1 MAYASPIATVV
12 ALICLLLFAIT
23 KFSHQ
28 IERNA
33 GNRFKAFIHRVTS
46 TPVYGALAGFATAAI
61 FQSSSATMVIAVSLV
76 HAGIMPF
83 TSSLGVLIGANV
95 GTTLTTQLVAFK
107 ITAIAP
113 YFLIAGLLLHYFG
126 RGYKHYGKPLF
137 YFGLVFFSLFL
148 IQTILAN
155 FAYSEAMVT
164 FFAALHNVWVA
175 GFFGA
180 LAALVLQSSTVVT
193 SIIVLLVG
201 AGTLSFDTALPLV
214 IGANMGTTSTALIAA
229 LPLKEEARQTAIGN
243 ILFNL
248 IGSLF
253 FLIAIKPFST
263 LVQLVGGSPEQQV
276 ANAHLFFNL
285 CCAIVAL
292 ILVRPFERLTLI
304 VSSWLEII
312 FAKFPRSHELS

>member
-12 ALICLLLFAIT
+12 ALICLFLFAIT

-126 RGYKHYGKPLF
+126 RGYKRFEFTVISDAVNLASRLEGLTKIYGAPI
-137 YFGLVFFSLFL
+137 L
-148 IQTILAN
+148 ISDA
-155 FAYSEAMVT
+155 V
-164 FFAALHNVWVA
+164 
-175 GFFGA
+175 
-180 LAALVLQSSTVVT
+180 
-193 SIIVLLVG
+193 
-201 AGTLSFDTALPLV
+201 
-214 IGANMGTTSTALIAA
+214 
-229 LPLKEEARQTAIGN
+229 
-243 ILFNL
+243 
-248 IGSLF
+248 
-253 FLIAIKPFST
+253 
-263 LVQLVGGSPEQQV
+263 
-276 ANAHLFFNL
+276 
-285 CCAIVAL
+285 
-292 ILVRPFERLTLI
+292 FERLNNQNDYQYRMLGRVQVKGKTDSI
-304 VSSWLEII
+304 GILEII
-312 FAKFPRSHELS
+312 HDPSPEIAEFKSNSKPMFERGIAFYLQKQHPDTVGKRQ